1 MITALIEKK
10 TNQSKTPPSVKPN
23 FTKPLVTSA
32 ERPTV
37 ATSPANPVGY
47 AKTSPELVRSSR
59 SNLHTTTN
67 KISSYSKQ
75 LPEEN
80 TTFRSGGSSSFAKR
94 LPGSKSSSIPSNSVI
109 VPPPPPMISK
119 PLPPVIPKPLPGTFE
134 DEVLASSTKI
144 NQVNTISYVRVIES

>member
-1 MITALIEKK
+1 MVAALIEKK

-23 FTKPLVTSA
+23 FTKPLVTSV

-37 ATSPANPVGY
+37 ATASANSVGY
-47 AKTSPELVRSSR
+47 TA
-59 SNLHTTTN
+59 TN
-67 KISSYSKQ
+67 KMSSYSKQ

-119 PLPPVIPKPLPGTFE
+119 PLPPVIPKPLPCTFE

-144 NQVNTISYVRVIES
+144 NQVNTISYVS